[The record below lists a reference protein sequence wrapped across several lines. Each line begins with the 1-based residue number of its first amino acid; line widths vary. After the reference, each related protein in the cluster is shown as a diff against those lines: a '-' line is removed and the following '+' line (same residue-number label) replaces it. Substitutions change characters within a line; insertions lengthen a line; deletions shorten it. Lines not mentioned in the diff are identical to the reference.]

1 MTLDGAGAA
10 LFGSDLRE
18 PAPTI
23 TGALTDLLAGFR
35 LAMLPGG
42 PALLRSRLPAA
53 RRVRAARAEL
63 EHAVDDLRR
72 GRWAGDP
79 PTAPVLDLLA
89 AHPDFTDRDARD
101 EVMTLLLAGHET
113 TAMALTW
120 ALAAIDQEPTVR
132 ARLEVEWDAEPE
144 PGEVERPDSP

>member
-1 MTLDGAGAA
+1 
-10 LFGSDLRE
+10 
-18 PAPTI
+18 
-23 TGALTDLLAGFR
+23 
-35 LAMLPGG
+35 MLPGG

-63 EHAVDDLRR
+63 ERAVDDLRR

-89 AHPDFTDRDARD
+89 ALPDFTDRDARD

-132 ARLEVEWDAEPE
+132 AAAGGRVGRRAGSRRRRARLP
-144 PGEVERPDSP
+144 